1 MAEYIDREEVFGRY
15 EEEQRRNGPWSFRE
29 LISSIPAAD
38 VAPVKR
44 GKWIFKRTE
53 YPLFICYECSVC
65 GKMRVFVDGTPYTH
79 NMYYCPECGAKMEN
93 ADETE

>member
-15 EEEQRRNGPWSFRE
+15 EEEQRKNGPWSFRE

-44 GKWIFKRTE
+44 GKWINTYIRDIHHLKCSECGEYTE
-53 YPLFICYECSVC
+53 SIWHANFDY
-65 GKMRVFVDGTPYTH
+65 K
-79 NMYYCPECGAKMEN
+79 YCPNCGAMMT
-93 ADETE
+93 DEE